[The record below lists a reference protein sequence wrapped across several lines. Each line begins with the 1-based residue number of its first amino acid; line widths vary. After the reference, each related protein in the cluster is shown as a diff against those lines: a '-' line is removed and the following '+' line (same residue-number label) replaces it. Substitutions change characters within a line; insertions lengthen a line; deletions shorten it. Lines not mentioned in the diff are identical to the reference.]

1 MDVVKSVIIFSQYDM
16 QYLFKNSNDYMVTY
30 IDDYRLIISA
40 LHINYPDIILLD
52 TRMFKKNVE
61 IFRVYELLK
70 RLNSTSEIYIMVDDE
85 NASLLYLTDYMIQQG
100 FTNFLSIYNH
110 NLLDNLIQNINIDTY
125 RIYVEEEVGRKFN
138 RKRIRKKNKR
148 MLELLKQQFYQK
160 NIRLTTMKYRAYTI
174 FKLVVIGAV
183 IIAILSFLG
192 YILYVENCFQKIIQL
207 FLS

>member
-1 MDVVKSVIIFSQYDM
+1 MVKSVIIFSQYDM

-85 NASLLYLTDYMIQQG
+85 NVSLLYLTDYMIQQG

-110 NLLDNLIQNINIDTY
+110 DLLDNLIQNINIDTY

-192 YILYVENCFQKIIQL
+192 YILYVEDYFQKIIQFFML
-207 FLS
+207 

>member
-1 MDVVKSVIIFSQYDM
+1 MVKSVIIFSQYDM

-52 TRMFKKNVE
+52 TRMFRKNVE

-85 NASLLYLTDYMIQQG
+85 NVSLLYLTDYMIQQG

-110 NLLDNLIQNINIDTY
+110 DLLDNLIQNINIDTY

-192 YILYVENCFQKIIQL
+192 YILYVEDCFQKIIQFFML
-207 FLS
+207 

>member
-1 MDVVKSVIIFSQYDM
+1 MVKSVIIFSQYDM

>member
-1 MDVVKSVIIFSQYDM
+1 
-16 QYLFKNSNDYMVTY
+16 MVTY

-85 NASLLYLTDYMIQQG
+85 NVSLLYLTDYMIQQG

-110 NLLDNLIQNINIDTY
+110 DLLDNLIQNINIDTY

-192 YILYVENCFQKIIQL
+192 YILYVEDYFQKIIQFFML
-207 FLS
+207 

>member
-1 MDVVKSVIIFSQYDM
+1 MVKSVIIFSQYDM

-52 TRMFKKNVE
+52 TRMFRKNVE

-70 RLNSTSEIYIMVDDE
+70 RLNSTSEIYIMIDDE
-85 NASLLYLTDYMIQQG
+85 NVSLLYLTDYMIQQG

-110 NLLDNLIQNINIDTY
+110 DLLDNLIQNINIDTY

-192 YILYVENCFQKIIQL
+192 YILYVEDCFQKIIQFFML
-207 FLS
+207 